1 MKTQYV
7 GVIFTNDIG
16 AYADLKGKTYYFKD
30 NIGSTVGDEVV
41 VRCTSGRLAI
51 VEVVTVSDIAPSEK
65 LLNGKPLCST
75 LCKVDKSEE
84 EKRNQYR
91 VNKQRTETLY
101 TEVIRTASRN
111 RPLEDVARSLL
122 CAATNQTSPEIKEA
136 WDKFFEAE
144 HLQKE
149 TEAYEE
155 EYGLCAST
163 SAK

>member
-51 VEVVTVSDIAPSEK
+51 VEVVTVSDVAPSEK
-65 LLNGKPLCST
+65 LLNGKLLCST

-84 EKRNQYR
+84 EKRKKYLE
-91 VNKQRTETLY
+91 NKQRMAALY
-101 TEVIRTASRN
+101 TEVIRTTSN

>member
-41 VRCTSGRLAI
+41 VRCTSGRLAV
-51 VEVVTVSDIAPSEK
+51 VEVVTVSDVAPSEK
-65 LLNGKPLCST
+65 LLNGKPLYST

-84 EKRNQYR
+84 EKRKKYLE
-91 VNKQRTETLY
+91 NKQRMVALY
-101 TEVIRTASRN
+101 TEVIRTTSK
-111 RPLEDVARSLL
+111 RPLEDVARTLL
-122 CAATNQTSPEIKEA
+122 CAAAGQDAAEIKEA
-136 WDKFFEAE
+136 WDKYFEAE
-144 HLQKE
+144 KLQKE
-149 TEAYEE
+149 IESYKE

>member
-41 VRCTSGRLAI
+41 VRCTSGKLAV

-65 LLNGKPLCST
+65 LLNGKLLCST

-84 EKRNQYR
+84 EKRKKYLE
-91 VNKQRTETLY
+91 NKKSAKTLY
-101 TEVIRTASRN
+101 SHAINLVSACLPIEILARTFI
-111 RPLEDVARSLL
+111 
-122 CAATNQTSPEIKEA
+122 CAANQDDPAVKNA
-136 WDKFFEAE
+136 WQDYLEAE
-144 HLQKE
+144 KLLKE
-149 TEAYEE
+149 VKDYEE
-155 EYGLCAST
+155 AYGLCVST

>member
-41 VRCTSGRLAI
+41 VRCTSGRLAV
-51 VEVVTVSDIAPSEK
+51 VEVVTVSDVAPSEK
-65 LLNGKPLCST
+65 LLNGKPLYST

-84 EKRNQYR
+84 EKRKKYLE
-91 VNKQRTETLY
+91 NKQRRVALY
-101 TEVIRTASRN
+101 TEVIRTMSK
-111 RPLEDVARSLL
+111 RPLEDAARTFL
-122 CAATNQTSPEIKEA
+122 CSAAGQDAAEIKEA
-136 WDKFFEAE
+136 WDKYFEAE
-144 HLQKE
+144 KLQKE
-149 TEAYEE
+149 IESYEE